1 MNILAVDD
9 EPLMLWQLTEN
20 LKHIFEKPEYEVSGF
35 DEVDDVLEWL
45 DEQEQGTIAYA
56 FLDIKLRG
64 MSGIELAKDIREKSP
79 ETKVIFCTAYSD
91 YAMEAFA
98 VHAVGYL
105 LKPVSE
111 GDIRDILRQLDQILR
126 RPEEKNK
133 VAVRVQTF
141 GDFEV
146 FVNGKPLE
154 WEREKARELMAFL
167 VDKRGA
173 SVSTA
178 EISLALWEDDSKI
191 RNVQTIISSL
201 RKTLK
206 RAGVGDVLMKGR
218 NRTAVDVSKIR
229 CDLYE
234 FIDGDVAAVNAYRG
248 EYMSNYSWAEF
259 TNGRL
264 YHQSFHRFEDS

>member
-1 MNILAVDD
+1 MKILAVDD
-9 EPLMLWQLTEN
+9 EPLMLWQLEEN
-20 LKHIFEKPEYEVSGF
+20 LKRIFEGPDYEVSGF
-35 DEVDDVLEWL
+35 DEVDEVLEWL
-45 DEQEQGTIAYA
+45 EEQGKGELAYA

-91 YAMEAFA
+91 YAIDAFA

-111 GDIRDILRQLDQILR
+111 EDIRDVLRQLDQILVK
-126 RPEEKNK
+126 PKK
-133 VAVRVQTF
+133 KTSAVRVQTF

-146 FVNGKPLE
+146 FVHGKLLE
-154 WEREKARELMAFL
+154 WEREKARELLALL
-167 VDKRGA
+167 VDRRGA
-173 SVSTA
+173 SVTTA

-201 RKTLK
+201 RKTLN
-206 RAGVGDVLMKGR
+206 RAGVGEILIKAR
-218 NRTAVDVSKIR
+218 NRTAVDVSQIS

-234 FIDGDVAAVNAYRG
+234 FIDGDVASINAYRG

-259 TNGRL
+259 TNGKLYRQSYHRL
-264 YHQSFHRFEDS
+264 EESR